1 MIERLQRVVVE
12 ADDEAGEDVQS
23 VGVNLAHR
31 GEDVLARVL
40 KLLRF
45 FETLFIRRFNPD
57 EHPREVRFRKER
69 EQLLVLREIQRC
81 LGAELEVVI
90 VLALINAQVTEQ
102 LLGDVFV
109 TDEVVVDEK
118 YVSRAESAE
127 SIELA
132 SDLLARFRARLAPEH
147 HDDVAELTAKWT
159 AARELQADV
168 RVAVELQQ
176 IESRRRRIG
185 ERGSSDDRSNLR
197 TLYGRVRE
205 E

>member
-1 MIERLQRVVVE
+1 
-12 ADDEAGEDVQS
+12 
-23 VGVNLAHR
+23 VNLAHR

-57 EHPREVRFRKER
+57 EHPREVRFRKEG

-168 RVAVELQQ
+168 RVTVELQQ
-176 IESRRRRIG
+176 IESRRRRIFEG
-185 ERGSSDDRSNLR
+185 DHAFFFVERTMLSSLIIGAELFQMYSASPATTVSAISVYRS
-197 TLYGRVRE
+197 G
-205 E
+205 